1 MAAIRV
7 GTFWPPAPQN
17 KKAAQWVAAHLC
29 LIRPVLT
36 ILLVVIVW
44 YIFSTTEDLG
54 QQETIIQSVIY
65 MASTAV
71 LFWFGDRAMRP
82 KK

>member
-1 MAAIRV
+1 MFQDV
-7 GTFWPPAPQN
+7 EVPHP
-17 KKAAQWVAAHLC
+17 WVAGILR
-29 LIRPVLT
+29 LIWPVLK
-36 ILLVVIVW
+36 ILLVDIVW
-44 YIFSTTEDLG
+44 YIFSTTDDLG

-71 LFWFGDRAMRP
+71 LIWFGNRAMRA